1 MNDFHYYDPGW
12 EELELKDRNIDA
24 ALLTKIKDVL
34 MTVIMKDFDNTI
46 KYQAYSQEF
55 TIKALADKESLIKE
69 KFTKEDL

>member
-12 EELELKDRNIDA
+12 EEVELKDRNIDA

-69 KFTKEDL
+69 KFTQEDL

>member
-24 ALLTKIKDVL
+24 TLLTKIKDVL